1 MAWLKAGA
9 VIPRWVGFPEAALLG
24 DGNERAQ
31 LCELSSTLRFLAS
44 SGAAAILID

>member
-1 MAWLKAGA
+1 VG
-9 VIPRWVGFPEAALLG
+9 RGFPEAALLG

-31 LCELSSTLRFLAS
+31 LCELSSTHRFRAS